1 MGKLGGAPFYKK
13 VKSNHFPYSWNTLTL
28 NAGSL
33 YTAKYYNSDLSERI
47 NYLVSWCNLL
57 F

>member
-57 F
+57 S